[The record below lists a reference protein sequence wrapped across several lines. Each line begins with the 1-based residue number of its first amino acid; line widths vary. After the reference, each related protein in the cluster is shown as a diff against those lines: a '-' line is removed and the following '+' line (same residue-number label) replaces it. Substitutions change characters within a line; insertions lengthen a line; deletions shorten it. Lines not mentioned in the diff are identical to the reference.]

1 VREETALADHGE
13 VQMLKLFPWKSA
25 TREARALVGAGFA
38 AQTAGDL
45 PTARRHYESALRAD
59 PANADASFLLGV
71 LEAEAGR
78 LETALPLVEQAVRA
92 DPGNASFHFSRGR
105 MLAAM
110 GRTEQAAAAF
120 GEAVNRDPGM
130 GEAFLGLG
138 LAQLQLGNAEAA
150 EAALRRAVEAD
161 PALAEAH
168 ANLSGLALM
177 RHHPGAAE
185 EACRRCLALSPD
197 HQGALL
203 NLGTALQLQGRLED
217 ARDTQRRMVAM
228 NPGNLTA
235 WSSLLLIGNY
245 TDVPAQ
251 ALFREHQE
259 AGQHLPPSR
268 AAAALRRSGRPVH
281 RRLRIGYVSPD
292 LRNHVVSFFFEPVLE
307 QHDRNL
313 FEIAC
318 YSNARD
324 TDEVTDRLRAKA
336 DLWRDI
342 ATLDDD
348 AVERLMLEDE
358 LDVVVDLA
366 GHTANNRLAVLARR
380 VAPVQVNWLG
390 YPNTTGLPA
399 MDWRITDARA
409 DPAPEADALH
419 TERLYRMPEV
429 FLNWRPHPDS
439 PEVAPA
445 PCLSAGQVTFCS
457 FNNFAKVSDHI
468 LGLWGRILAQLA
480 DARLMMKTLSLT
492 DPSVQEAARRRL
504 EQAGCDLSR
513 VVFSGAVPS
522 MAGHLGTYARAD
534 IALDTY
540 PYHGTTTT
548 CEALWMGVPVITLAG
563 DRHASRVGVSLLES
577 VGAGTLVARSDQE
590 YVDKAVAL
598 ARDPQRIVAWR
609 GSLRSRILASPLAN
623 SARFTL
629 DLEDA
634 YRSLHSASLM

>member
-25 TREARALVGAGFA
+25 TREAKALVGAGFA

-168 ANLSGLALM
+168 ANLSGLALT

-185 EACRRCLALSPD
+185 EACRRCLALRPD

-203 NLGTALQLQGRLED
+203 NLGTALQLQGRLEE
-217 ARDTQRRMVAM
+217 ARDTQRRLVAM
-228 NPGNLTA
+228 NPGDLTA

-245 TDVPAQ
+245 TDMPAQ
-251 ALFREHQE
+251 ALFREHQQ
-259 AGQHLPPSR
+259 AGHHLPPPRDATS
-268 AAAALRRSGRPVH
+268 LHRPA
-281 RRLRIGYVSPD
+281 RPDRGRLRIGYVSPD
-292 LRNHVVSFFFEPVLE
+292 FRNHVVSMFFEPVLE
-307 QHDRNL
+307 QHDRDR
-313 FEIAC
+313 FEIVC
-318 YSNARD
+318 YNNARNA
-324 TDEVTDRLRAKA
+324 DEVTRRLRAKA

-342 ATLDDD
+342 AAMDDD
-348 AVERLMLEDE
+348 AVERLMLDDE

-429 FLNWRPHPDS
+429 FLNWRPHPES

-445 PCLSAGQVTFCS
+445 PCLAAGHVTFCS
-457 FNNFAKVSDHI
+457 FNNFAKVSDHV
-468 LGLWGRILAQLA
+468 LGLWARILAQQA
-480 DARLMMKTLSLT
+480 DARLLMKTLSLT

-577 VGAGTLVARSDQE
+577 VGAGELVARSDQE

-609 GSLRSRILASPLAN
+609 NSLRSRILASPLAD
-623 SARFTL
+623 SARFAR

-634 YRSLHSASLM
+634 YRSLHSGSLM

>member
-1 VREETALADHGE
+1 
-13 VQMLKLFPWKSA
+13 
-25 TREARALVGAGFA
+25 
-38 AQTAGDL
+38 
-45 PTARRHYESALRAD
+45 
-59 PANADASFLLGV
+59 
-71 LEAEAGR
+71 
-78 LETALPLVEQAVRA
+78 
-92 DPGNASFHFSRGR
+92 

-138 LAQLQLGNAEAA
+138 LTQLQLGNAEAA

-457 FNNFAKVSDHI
+457 FNNFAKVSDHV
-468 LGLWGRILAQLA
+468 LGLWGRILAQLP
-480 DARLMMKTLSLT
+480 DARLLMKTLSLT
-492 DPSVQEAARRRL
+492 DPAVQEAARRRL

-513 VVFSGAVPS
+513 VVFSGSVPS

-577 VGAGTLVARSDQE
+577 VGAGALVARSDQE

-609 GSLRSRILASPLAN
+609 GSLRSRILASPLAD
-623 SARFTL
+623 SARFTR
-629 DLEDA
+629 DLEAA
-634 YRSLHSASLM
+634 YGTMLNESNV

>member
-1 VREETALADHGE
+1 
-13 VQMLKLFPWKSA
+13 MLKLFPWKSA
-25 TREARALVGAGFA
+25 TREAKALVGAGFA

-203 NLGTALQLQGRLED
+203 NLGTALQLQGRLEE

-268 AAAALRRSGRPVH
+268 AAAALRRSGRPDH

-457 FNNFAKVSDHI
+457 FNNFAKVSDHV
-468 LGLWGRILAQLA
+468 LGLWGRILAQLP
-480 DARLMMKTLSLT
+480 DARLLMKTLSLT
-492 DPSVQEAARRRL
+492 DPAVQEAARRRL

-513 VVFSGAVPS
+513 VVFSGSVPS

-577 VGAGTLVARSDQE
+577 VGAAELVARSDQE

-609 GSLRSRILASPLAN
+609 GSLRSRILASPLAD
-623 SARFTL
+623 SARFTR
-629 DLEDA
+629 DLEAA
-634 YRSLHSASLM
+634 YGTMLNESNV

>member
-1 VREETALADHGE
+1 VLQQQGRVDEAIDIERRVIALDPSKPAPWTNLLFSSNYSERIPAATLFEDHLGFGRHFPAVRDVPSLR
-13 VQMLKLFPWKSA
+13 A
-25 TREARALVGAGFA
+25 TRRNG
-38 AQTAGDL
+38 
-45 PTARRHYESALRAD
+45 RRR
-59 PANADASFLLGV
+59 
-71 LEAEAGR
+71 
-78 LETALPLVEQAVRA
+78 
-92 DPGNASFHFSRGR
+92 
-105 MLAAM
+105 
-110 GRTEQAAAAF
+110 
-120 GEAVNRDPGM
+120 
-130 GEAFLGLG
+130 
-138 LAQLQLGNAEAA
+138 
-150 EAALRRAVEAD
+150 
-161 PALAEAH
+161 
-168 ANLSGLALM
+168 
-177 RHHPGAAE
+177 
-185 EACRRCLALSPD
+185 
-197 HQGALL
+197 
-203 NLGTALQLQGRLED
+203 
-217 ARDTQRRMVAM
+217 
-228 NPGNLTA
+228 
-235 WSSLLLIGNY
+235 I
-245 TDVPAQ
+245 
-251 ALFREHQE
+251 
-259 AGQHLPPSR
+259 
-268 AAAALRRSGRPVH
+268 
-281 RRLRIGYVSPD
+281 RIGYVSPD
-292 LRNHVVSFFFEPVLE
+292 FRNHVVSYFFEPVLDH
-307 QHDRNL
+307 HDRNR
-313 FEIAC
+313 FEVLC
-318 YSNARD
+318 YYNERQIDD
-324 TDEVTDRLRAKA
+324 TTRRLRAKA

-457 FNNFAKVSDHI
+457 FNNFAKVSDHV
-468 LGLWGRILAQLA
+468 LGLWGRILAQLP
-480 DARLMMKTLSLT
+480 DARLLMKTLSLT
-492 DPSVQEAARRRL
+492 DPAVQEAARRRL

-513 VVFSGAVPS
+513 VVFSGSVPS

-577 VGAGTLVARSDQE
+577 VGAGALVARSDQE

-609 GSLRSRILASPLAN
+609 GSLRSRILASPLAD
-623 SARFTL
+623 SARFTR

-634 YRSLHSASLM
+634 YRSMHAASLM

>member
-1 VREETALADHGE
+1 
-13 VQMLKLFPWKSA
+13 
-25 TREARALVGAGFA
+25 
-38 AQTAGDL
+38 
-45 PTARRHYESALRAD
+45 
-59 PANADASFLLGV
+59 
-71 LEAEAGR
+71 
-78 LETALPLVEQAVRA
+78 
-92 DPGNASFHFSRGR
+92 
-105 MLAAM
+105 
-110 GRTEQAAAAF
+110 
-120 GEAVNRDPGM
+120 
-130 GEAFLGLG
+130 
-138 LAQLQLGNAEAA
+138 
-150 EAALRRAVEAD
+150 
-161 PALAEAH
+161 
-168 ANLSGLALM
+168 
-177 RHHPGAAE
+177 
-185 EACRRCLALSPD
+185 
-197 HQGALL
+197 
-203 NLGTALQLQGRLED
+203 
-217 ARDTQRRMVAM
+217 
-228 NPGNLTA
+228 
-235 WSSLLLIGNY
+235 
-245 TDVPAQ
+245 
-251 ALFREHQE
+251 
-259 AGQHLPPSR
+259 
-268 AAAALRRSGRPVH
+268 
-281 RRLRIGYVSPD
+281 
-292 LRNHVVSFFFEPVLE
+292 
-307 QHDRNL
+307 
-313 FEIAC
+313 
-318 YSNARD
+318 
-324 TDEVTDRLRAKA
+324 
-336 DLWRDI
+336 
-342 ATLDDD
+342 
-348 AVERLMLEDE
+348 
-358 LDVVVDLA
+358 
-366 GHTANNRLAVLARR
+366 
-380 VAPVQVNWLG
+380 
-390 YPNTTGLPA
+390 